1 MSDRIAVRVEP
12 AVARDL
18 APVIELERASFSD
31 PWSSSSFLSVLVEP
45 RAFFAVARDAESDV
59 AGYVVAWFVADE
71 GEIANLAVGQP
82 TRRRG
87 IGAALLDAALEEGR
101 RRGAAAIYLE
111 ARESNT
117 AARALYATRD
127 FREVGRRREYYR
139 KPAEDA
145 VVLRWL
151 MQPVPASK

>member
-1 MSDRIAVRVEP
+1 MSDRIGVRVEP

-45 RAFFAVARDAESDV
+45 RAFFAVARGAESDV

-101 RRGAAAIYLE
+101 RRGAAAIYLGV
-111 ARESNT
+111 RESNT

-151 MQPVPASK
+151 MQPMPASK